1 MEKVEDPLLWW
12 SKHEGQF
19 STFSKLAKVILS
31 ILGNEIEIEIVLSIA
46 SIFTRLWC
54 YHHGSK
60 NLDLLLLLIKNW
72 PNDPIIGF
80 EAKGGP
86 LKGVD
91 EFGDIEEEILNSLDT
106 EVEGYVEECVR
117 NWDIFP

>member
-1 MEKVEDPLLWW
+1 M
-12 SKHEGQF
+12 
-19 STFSKLAKVILS
+19 
-31 ILGNEIEIEIVLSIA
+31 ILGIPGSQIEIEIVFSIGD
-46 SIFTRLWC
+46 ILTCVWC

-60 NLDLLLLLIKNW
+60 NLDLLVLLIKNW

-80 EAKGGP
+80 EAKGGS

-91 EFGDIEEEILNSLDT
+91 AFGDTEEEILDLLYTEFLN
-106 EVEGYVEECVR
+106 EVEGYVEECVH